1 MAAMDVIVQRV
12 QTTWTKRSRGVPLA
26 NLRNAAPVAFEL
38 PTGRPPLFHD
48 VVMNEKDDFTPRV
61 RVTHE
66 TPPSREFGLQLVG
79 KALRVQLP
87 DGFGVPVRRHR
98 PVVMLQP
105 GEWVRWQQN
114 NRSSS
119 TSGMAD
125 WHYNLTTVSVA
136 FGPMPAYAFLG

>member
-61 RVTHE
+61 RVAHE
-66 TPPSREFGLQLVG
+66 P
-79 KALRVQLP
+79 
-87 DGFGVPVRRHR
+87 RHR
-98 PVVMLQP
+98 ASS
-105 GEWVRWQQN
+105 GC
-114 NRSSS
+114 SSS
-119 TSGMAD
+119 GKR
-125 WHYNLTTVSVA
+125 
-136 FGPMPAYAFLG
+136 